1 MKRKI
6 ALSIMFILSVGF
18 ASLTISDM
26 SAEAQGNR
34 RLTADTGVITL
45 GPNQILRATVN
56 LISGNNNAG
65 VQFRRIGYG
74 QQSCSGGGVCQH
86 VITSPGPGGGP
97 HIVAPNE
104 AVWLDIDQTPGESA
118 VRALVISN
126 RPVQVNA
133 QIIDT
138 LSGAVSANL
147 ILPYIEGA
155 N

>member
-18 ASLTISDM
+18 ASLTVSDAP
-26 SAEAQGNR
+26 AEAQGNR
-34 RLTADTGVITL
+34 RLTSDTGVITL
-45 GPNQILRATVN
+45 GPNQILRVTVN

-74 QQSCSGGGVCQH
+74 QQSCSGGVCQH
-86 VITSPGPGGGP
+86 VITSPGLGGGP

-104 AVWLDIDQTPGESA
+104 AVWLDIDRTPGESA

-133 QIIDT
+133 QIINT
-138 LSGAVSANL
+138 ISGEVSANL
-147 ILPYIEGA
+147 ILPYIEGG